1 MDELGTEVTDAIRS
15 GESDE
20 VNEAVDRIEDLDREQ
35 RLQLFDLIFE
45 ELASIY
51 ARSDDGYVRQSAVRA
66 VDGMAPGLAVA
77 FMITDEG
84 SDADATQ
91 ADVAET
97 LDRATGFL
105 LEAIQDDDGR
115 VRQSA
120 KRALKDAYRGYETLD
135 DTETVG
141 ALAAELDE
149 LADSCEGS
157 RREHLLE
164 SKRDAEFF
172 LQPTGTRMIE
182 TIQELSSRPDERQ

>member
-77 FMITDEG
+77 FMITDEE